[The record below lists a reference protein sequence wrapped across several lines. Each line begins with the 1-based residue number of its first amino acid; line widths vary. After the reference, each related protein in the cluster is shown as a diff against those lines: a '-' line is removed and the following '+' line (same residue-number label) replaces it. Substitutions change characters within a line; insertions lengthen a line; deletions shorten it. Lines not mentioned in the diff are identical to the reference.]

1 MDNKDFDIV
10 KIILPEYENAFIF
23 DLVDNT
29 NIATA
34 CYLLRQ
40 KKDQVVVDKI
50 VGLMTLLGNYQ
61 IESRSVTNEEF
72 KKFMTFLKKWMYSEN
87 KYNNL
92 NIDDLNETNFIE
104 NIRIQDYELIRS
116 FIERD
121 SSSIITMKKH

>member
-1 MDNKDFDIV
+1 MDNKNFDIV

>member
-1 MDNKDFDIV
+1 MDNKNFDIV

-72 KKFMTFLKKWMYSEN
+72 KKFMTFLKKWMYSEH

-104 NIRIQDYELIRS
+104 NVRIQDYELIRS

>member
-1 MDNKDFDIV
+1 
-10 KIILPEYENAFIF
+10 
-23 DLVDNT
+23 
-29 NIATA
+29 
-34 CYLLRQ
+34 
-40 KKDQVVVDKI
+40 
-50 VGLMTLLGNYQ
+50 
-61 IESRSVTNEEF
+61 
-72 KKFMTFLKKWMYSEN
+72 MTFLKKWMYSEN